1 MAPEVLAAIIS
12 GVFGILG
19 SVIAV
24 LISRERKKKM
34 GSVRC
39 DSCHQLKKDTA
50 KNIKRYDPYYCA
62 SCRKKYRQKQ
72 KNRNRNTQPN
82 NNRNNQ
88 NNQRPNNQR
97 SGGSSGGNNQSDWA
111 ARM

>member
-12 GVFGILG
+12 GVLGILG

-72 KNRNRNTQPN
+72 KNRNRNPQPN
-82 NNRNNQ
+82 NNQ
-88 NNQRPNNQR
+88 NNRNTQKL
-97 SGGSSGGNNQSDWA
+97 GGGKGGPAPTDWA
-111 ARM
+111 SGM